1 MRVVAV
7 DMGATSVRVAVV
19 DLDAELP
26 HIEVVHRWQHGPE
39 TRPDGSVRWRWP
51 ELLENVRLGL
61 DRALETGEISSI
73 GVDGWA
79 IDYGLL
85 DEHGRLL
92 SDPHSYRS
100 PRTDGW
106 RAVAQSLGEAELY
119 RRTGVQLMP
128 INTIFQLAAHDRAEL
143 DRAARLLMLP
153 ELVAYELT
161 GAAVSERSNAGTS
174 GLLDVATGTWAS
186 DLAEAV
192 GVSPAILPAVE
203 PAGRLLG
210 EHRGIPVHLV
220 AAHDTACAVAAS
232 PLGPADRGFLS
243 AGTWF
248 LVGVERPAADTS
260 ETARAANFSNE
271 PGAVGG
277 YRFLKNVP
285 GFWLLERC
293 ASEWGDTTARE
304 LLRLPGVGDRVGSV
318 FDVRDDRFL
327 APERMVDEV
336 RAAAGLAADAPLAAI
351 VSSIVRSIAAGVASV
366 LDELRSIHPLS
377 ELAIVGGGAASP
389 VVRRAVEEAS
399 GVRLVAGPPEA
410 TALGNA
416 LLQGMSLGR
425 FSTLADARAWAGTR
439 ASPAGTELRRRST
452 SAAREST

>member
-1 MRVVAV
+1 MRVAAV

-19 DLDAELP
+19 ELEAEAPRLE
-26 HIEVVHRWQHGPE
+26 IVHRWQHGPE
-39 TRPDGSVRWRWP
+39 TCPDGSVRWRWP
-51 ELLENVRLGL
+51 ELLKNVRLGL
-61 DRALETGEISSI
+61 DHALETGPIASI
-73 GVDGWA
+73 GIDGWA
-79 IDYGLL
+79 VDYGLL
-85 DEHGRLL
+85 DEQGRLL

-100 PRTDGW
+100 TRTDGW
-106 RAVAQSLGEAELY
+106 RAVARSLGEADLY

-128 INTIFQLAAHDRAEL
+128 INTIFQLAAHDRTEL
-143 DRAARLLMLP
+143 ERAARLLMLP

-161 GAAVSERSNAGTS
+161 GAAVSERSNAGTT
-174 GLLDVATGTWAS
+174 GLLDVATGAWAN

-192 GVSPAILPAVE
+192 GVSSSILPVVR

-210 EHRGIPVHLV
+210 EHRGVPVHLV

-248 LVGVERPAADTS
+248 LVGIERPAADTS

-271 PGAVGG
+271 PGAAGG
-277 YRFLKNVP
+277 FRFLKNVP

-304 LLRLPGVGDRVGSV
+304 LLDLPGAGDQVGSI
-318 FDVRDDRFL
+318 FDVREDRFL
-327 APERMVDEV
+327 APEHMADEV
-336 RAAAGLAADAPLAAI
+336 RAAAGLAADAPRAAV

-366 LDELRSIHPLS
+366 IDELRSIQPLS

-389 VVRRAVEEAS
+389 VVRRAVEEAA

-416 LLQGMSLGR
+416 LLQGLSLGR
-425 FSTLADARAWAGTR
+425 FSTLGDARAWAAADMAT
-439 ASPAGTELRRRST
+439 AG
-452 SAAREST
+452 

>member
-1 MRVVAV
+1 MRVAAV
-7 DMGATSVRVAVV
+7 DMGATSIRVAVV
-19 DLDAELP
+19 DLDAEAP
-26 HIEVVHRWQHGPE
+26 RIEIVHRWQHGPK
-39 TRPDGSVRWRWP
+39 TRPDGSVRWCWR

-61 DRALETGEISSI
+61 DHALETGPIASI
-73 GVDGWA
+73 GIDGWA
-79 IDYGLL
+79 VDYGLL
-85 DEHGRLL
+85 DEQGRLL

-100 PRTDGW
+100 PRTDRW
-106 RAVAQSLGEAELY
+106 RDVARSLGEAELY

-128 INTIFQLAAHDRAEL
+128 INTIFQLAAHDRTEL

-161 GAAVSERSNAGTS
+161 GASVGERSNAGTT

-192 GVSPAILPAVE
+192 GVSPAILPTVE
-203 PAGRLLG
+203 PAGRALG
-210 EHRGIPVHLV
+210 EHRGAPVHLV

-232 PLGPADRGFLS
+232 PLGPPDRGFLS

-248 LVGVERPAADTS
+248 LVGVERPVADTS
-260 ETARAANFSNE
+260 ETARTANFSNE

-293 ASEWGDTTARE
+293 AEEWGDITARE
-304 LLRLPGVGDRVGSV
+304 LLDLPDAGNRVGRV
-318 FDVRDDRFL
+318 FDVHEDRFL
-327 APERMVDEV
+327 APQSMEDEV
-336 RAAAGLAADAPLAAI
+336 RAAAGMAVDEPRAAV
-351 VSSIVRSIAAGVASV
+351 VSSIVRSIADAVASV
-366 LDELRSIHPLS
+366 LDELRAIHPVS

-389 VVRRAVEEAS
+389 VVKRALEDAA

-416 LLQGMSLGR
+416 LVQGLSLGR
-425 FSTLADARAWAGTR
+425 FSRLEDARAWA
-439 ASPAGTELRRRST
+439 
-452 SAAREST
+452 AAEIATAC

>member
-1 MRVVAV
+1 MRVAAV

-19 DLDAELP
+19 ELEAEAPRLE
-26 HIEVVHRWQHGPE
+26 IVHRWQHGPE
-39 TRPDGSVRWRWP
+39 TCPDGSVRWRWP
-51 ELLENVRLGL
+51 ELLKNVRLGL
-61 DRALETGEISSI
+61 DHALETGPIASI
-73 GVDGWA
+73 GIDGWA
-79 IDYGLL
+79 VDYGLL
-85 DEHGRLL
+85 DEQGRLL

-100 PRTDGW
+100 TRTDGW
-106 RAVAQSLGEAELY
+106 RAVARSLGEADLY

-128 INTIFQLAAHDRAEL
+128 INTIFQLAAHDRTEL
-143 DRAARLLMLP
+143 ERAARLLMLP

-161 GAAVSERSNAGTS
+161 GAAVSERSNAGTT
-174 GLLDVATGTWAS
+174 GLLDVATGAWAN

-192 GVSPAILPAVE
+192 GVSPSILPVVR

-210 EHRGIPVHLV
+210 EHRGVPVHLV
-220 AAHDTACAVAAS
+220 AAHDTACAVASS

-248 LVGVERPAADTS
+248 LVGIERPAADTS

-271 PGAVGG
+271 PGAAGG
-277 YRFLKNVP
+277 FRFLKNVP

-304 LLRLPGVGDRVGSV
+304 LLDLPGAGDQVGSI
-318 FDVRDDRFL
+318 FDVREDRFL
-327 APERMVDEV
+327 APEHMADEV
-336 RAAAGLAADAPLAAI
+336 RAAAGLAADAPRAAV

-366 LDELRSIHPLS
+366 IDELRSIQPLS

-389 VVRRAVEEAS
+389 VVRRAVEEAA

-416 LLQGMSLGR
+416 LLQGLSLGR
-425 FSTLADARAWAGTR
+425 FSTLGDARAWAAADMAT
-439 ASPAGTELRRRST
+439 AG
-452 SAAREST
+452 

>member
-1 MRVVAV
+1 
-7 DMGATSVRVAVV
+7 MGATSVRVAVV
-19 DLDAELP
+19 DLEAEEP
-26 HIEVVHRWQHGPE
+26 RIELVHRWQHGPE
-39 TRPDGSVRWRWP
+39 TCPDGSVRWRWP
-51 ELLENVRLGL
+51 ELLKNVRLGL
-61 DRALETGEISSI
+61 DHALETGPIASI
-73 GVDGWA
+73 GIDGWGV
-79 IDYGLL
+79 DYGLL
-85 DEHGRLL
+85 DEQGRLL

-100 PRTDGW
+100 TRTDGW
-106 RAVAQSLGEAELY
+106 RAVARSLGEADLY

-128 INTIFQLAAHDRAEL
+128 INTIFQLAAHNRTEL
-143 DRAARLLMLP
+143 ERAARLLMLP

-161 GAAVSERSNAGTS
+161 GAAVSERSNAGTT
-174 GLLDVATGTWAS
+174 GLLEVATGAWAN

-192 GVSPAILPAVE
+192 GVSPSILPVVR

-210 EHRGIPVHLV
+210 EHRGVPVHLV

-248 LVGVERPAADTS
+248 LVGIERPAADTS
-260 ETARAANFSNE
+260 ETARTANFSNE

-293 ASEWGDTTARE
+293 AAEWGDTTARE
-304 LLRLPGVGDRVGSV
+304 LLDLSDAGDQAGSI
-318 FDVRDDRFL
+318 FDVGEGRFL
-327 APERMVDEV
+327 APRSMQMEV
-336 RAAAGLAADAPLAAI
+336 RAAAGLAADASRAAV
-351 VSSIVRSIAAGVASV
+351 VSSIVRSVAAAVASV
-366 LDELRSIHPLS
+366 VAELRSIRPVR

-389 VVRRAVEEAS
+389 VVRRAVEEAA

-416 LLQGMSLGR
+416 LLQGLSLGR
-425 FSTLADARAWAGTR
+425 FSTLGDARAWAAADMAT
-439 ASPAGTELRRRST
+439 AG
-452 SAAREST
+452 

>member
-1 MRVVAV
+1 MRVAAI

-19 DLDAELP
+19 ELEADAPRVE
-26 HIEVVHRWQHGPE
+26 IVHRWQHGPD
-39 TRPDGSVRWRWP
+39 TRPDGSVRWRWS
-51 ELLENVRLGL
+51 ELVENVRLGL
-61 DRALETGEISSI
+61 DRALESGPVASI

-79 IDYGLL
+79 VDYGLL

-100 PRTDGW
+100 PRTNRW
-106 RAVAQSLGEAELY
+106 RDVARSLGERELY

-128 INTIFQLAAHDRAEL
+128 INTIFQLAAHDRSEL

-161 GAAVSERSNAGTS
+161 GEAAGERSNAGTT
-174 GLLDVATGTWAS
+174 GLLDLATGTWAS

-192 GVSPAILPAVE
+192 GVAPAILPPVE

-210 EHRGIPVHLV
+210 EHRGVPVHLV

-232 PLGPADRGFLS
+232 PLGPPDRGFVS

-248 LVGVERPAADTS
+248 LVGVEREAADTS
-260 ETARAANFSNE
+260 ETARVANFSNE
-271 PGAVGG
+271 PGALGG

-293 ASEWGDTTARE
+293 AADWGIGSAAE
-304 LLRLPGVGDRVGSV
+304 LLDRSDGSGDAGAV

-327 APERMVDEV
+327 APERMEYEV
-336 RAAAGLAADAPLAAI
+336 RAAAGLPAGATHATV
-351 VSSIVRSIAAGVASV
+351 VSSIVRSIAAGVAAV
-366 LDELRSIHPLS
+366 VDELRAIGPLA
-377 ELAIVGGGAASP
+377 ELAIVGGGGASP
-389 VVRRAVEEAS
+389 VVKRALEDAAGVRVVRGAVESA
-399 GVRLVAGPPEA
+399 
-410 TALGNA
+410 ALGNA
-416 LLQGMSLGR
+416 LLQGIALSR
-425 FSTLADARAWAGTR
+425 FSSLSEARAWT
-439 ASPAGTELRRRST
+439 ASE
-452 SAAREST
+452 SAAVG

>member
-1 MRVVAV
+1 MRVAAV

-19 DLDAELP
+19 ELEAEAPRLE
-26 HIEVVHRWQHGPE
+26 IVHRWQHGPE
-39 TRPDGSVRWRWP
+39 TCPDGSVRWRWP
-51 ELLENVRLGL
+51 ELLKNVRLGL
-61 DRALETGEISSI
+61 DHALETGPIASI
-73 GVDGWA
+73 GIDGWA
-79 IDYGLL
+79 VDYGLL
-85 DEHGRLL
+85 DEQGRLL

-100 PRTDGW
+100 TRTDGW
-106 RAVAQSLGEAELY
+106 RAVARSLGEADLY

-128 INTIFQLAAHDRAEL
+128 INTIFQLAAHDRTEL
-143 DRAARLLMLP
+143 ERAARLLMLP

-161 GAAVSERSNAGTS
+161 GAAVSERSNAGTT
-174 GLLDVATGTWAS
+174 GLLDVATGAWAN

-192 GVSPAILPAVE
+192 GVSSSILPVVR

-210 EHRGIPVHLV
+210 EHRGVPVHLV

-248 LVGVERPAADTS
+248 LVGIERPAADTS

-271 PGAVGG
+271 PGAAGG
-277 YRFLKNVP
+277 FRFLKNVP

-304 LLRLPGVGDRVGSV
+304 LLDLPGAGDQVGTI
-318 FDVRDDRFL
+318 FDVREDRFL
-327 APERMVDEV
+327 APEHMADEV
-336 RAAAGLAADAPLAAI
+336 RAAAGLAADAPRAAV

-366 LDELRSIHPLS
+366 IDELRSIQPLS

-389 VVRRAVEEAS
+389 VVRRAVEEAA

-416 LLQGMSLGR
+416 LLQGLSLGR
-425 FSTLADARAWAGTR
+425 FSTLGDARAWAAADMAT
-439 ASPAGTELRRRST
+439 AG
-452 SAAREST
+452 

>member
-1 MRVVAV
+1 M
-7 DMGATSVRVAVV
+7 T
-19 DLDAELP
+19 P
-26 HIEVVHRWQHGPE
+26 HVPSPQVHWD
-39 TRPDGSVRWRWP
+39 RP
-51 ELLENVRLGL
+51 
-61 DRALETGEISSI
+61 
-73 GVDGWA
+73 
-79 IDYGLL
+79 
-85 DEHGRLL
+85 
-92 SDPHSYRS
+92 
-100 PRTDGW
+100 
-106 RAVAQSLGEAELY
+106 
-119 RRTGVQLMP
+119 
-128 INTIFQLAAHDRAEL
+128 
-143 DRAARLLMLP
+143 
-153 ELVAYELT
+153 
-161 GAAVSERSNAGTS
+161 
-174 GLLDVATGTWAS
+174 
-186 DLAEAV
+186 
-192 GVSPAILPAVE
+192 
-203 PAGRLLG
+203 
-210 EHRGIPVHLV
+210 
-220 AAHDTACAVAAS
+220 
-232 PLGPADRGFLS
+232 DRGFLS

-304 LLRLPGVGDRVGSV
+304 LLDLPGAGDRVGSV
-318 FDVRDDRFL
+318 FDVREDRFL

-336 RAAAGLAADAPLAAI
+336 RDAAGLAADAPRAAI

-389 VVRRAVEEAS
+389 VVGRAVEEAA

-425 FSTLADARAWAGTR
+425 FSTLADARAWAAGR
-439 ASPAGTELRRRST
+439 ASPARTELRPAIHVLST
-452 SAAREST
+452 GIDVKPA

>member
-1 MRVVAV
+1 MRVAAV

-19 DLDAELP
+19 ELDAEAPRL
-26 HIEVVHRWQHGPE
+26 EVVHRWQHGPE
-39 TRPDGSVRWRWP
+39 TRSDGSVRWRWP
-51 ELLENVRLGL
+51 ELLENVSLGL
-61 DRALETGEISSI
+61 DRALETGPVHSI

-79 IDYGLL
+79 VDYGLL
-85 DEHGRLL
+85 DERGRLL

-106 RAVAQSLGEAELY
+106 RTVARSLGEAELY

-128 INTIFQLAAHDRAEL
+128 INTIFQLAAHDRTEL
-143 DRAARLLMLP
+143 ERAARLLMLP

-161 GAAVSERSNAGTS
+161 GAAVGERSNAGTT
-174 GLLDVATGTWAS
+174 GLLDVATGSWAN

-192 GVSPAILPAVE
+192 GISPTMLPAVE

-210 EHRGIPVHLV
+210 EHRGVPVHLV

-304 LLRLPGVGDRVGSV
+304 LLDLPGAGEQIGNV
-318 FDVRDDRFL
+318 FDVREERFL
-327 APERMVDEV
+327 APERMTDEV
-336 RAAAGLAADAPLAAI
+336 RTAAGLAADAPRAAV

-366 LDELRSIHPLS
+366 IDELRSIQPLS

-389 VVRRAVEEAS
+389 VVRGAVEETA
-399 GVRLVAGPPEA
+399 GVRLVAGPAEA

-416 LLQGMSLGR
+416 LLQGVSLGR
-425 FSTLADARAWAGTR
+425 FSTLGAARAWAAADLPLSDR
-439 ASPAGTELRRRST
+439 ASAVAGG
-452 SAAREST
+452 AP

>member
-1 MRVVAV
+1 
-7 DMGATSVRVAVV
+7 
-19 DLDAELP
+19 
-26 HIEVVHRWQHGPE
+26 
-39 TRPDGSVRWRWP
+39 
-51 ELLENVRLGL
+51 
-61 DRALETGEISSI
+61 
-73 GVDGWA
+73 
-79 IDYGLL
+79 
-85 DEHGRLL
+85 
-92 SDPHSYRS
+92 
-100 PRTDGW
+100 
-106 RAVAQSLGEAELY
+106 
-119 RRTGVQLMP
+119 
-128 INTIFQLAAHDRAEL
+128 
-143 DRAARLLMLP
+143 MLP

-161 GAAVSERSNAGTS
+161 GAAVGERSNAGTT
-174 GLLDVATGTWAS
+174 GLLDVATGSWAN

-192 GVSPAILPAVE
+192 GVSPAMLPAVE

-210 EHRGIPVHLV
+210 EHRGVPVHLV

-271 PGAVGG
+271 PGAAGG

-304 LLRLPGVGDRVGSV
+304 LLDLPGAGEQIGNV
-318 FDVRDDRFL
+318 FDVREERFL
-327 APERMVDEV
+327 APERMADEV
-336 RAAAGLAADAPLAAI
+336 RTAAGLAADAPRAAV

-366 LDELRSIHPLS
+366 IDELRSIQPLS

-389 VVRRAVEEAS
+389 VVRRAVEEAA
-399 GVRLVAGPPEA
+399 GVRLVAGPAEA

-416 LLQGMSLGR
+416 LLQGIALGR
-425 FSTLADARAWAGTR
+425 FETLGAARAWA
-439 ASPAGTELRRRST
+439 
-452 SAAREST
+452 AADGLDD